1 MENDR
6 LQRMQELVDK
16 LNTYARA
23 YYVEDAPLISDGEY
37 DALEAQLIALEK
49 ETGTVL
55 PDSPTHRVGG
65 EPLSKFEEHRHLG
78 RLWSL
83 DKVRTLDGIREWMDR
98 VKKLL
103 DLSED
108 PLYALEY
115 KFDGLTINLTY
126 ENGLLVQGATRGNG
140 VTGEAILP
148 QLKTIRSLPLS
159 IPFTGRM
166 EVQGE
171 CIMLLSVLEKYNKT
185 AKEPLKNA
193 RNAAAGALRNLDPQV
208 TADRNLSCFCYN
220 VGYIEGKELH
230 DHREMIAFLREN
242 GFPVSP
248 FIHYGH
254 GADEFIEIIDR
265 VAEERDGLD
274 FLIDGM
280 VIKVCDFAQ
289 REQLGYTEKFPRWA
303 MAYKFAAEEATTT
316 IESVTWEVGRT
327 GKLTPVAHVEPVDL
341 CGVTVSN
348 ATLNSWDD
356 ICRKRV
362 GIGSRVFIRRSND
375 VIPEIL
381 GAVPGD
387 TPKAPVEKPE
397 VCPFCGAHVE
407 HRGVHLYCTNP
418 LSCRP
423 QIISRLAH
431 FASRDAMD
439 IDTFADK
446 TAEQLFSELNVA
458 TIPELY
464 TLRRERLLDLEGFGE
479 KKAQNL
485 LTALENSKHR
495 PLSAFLNALGIPNVG
510 VKTAR
515 DLSLT
520 FGSLEKLRSATFE
533 ELVAIED
540 VGEIVAESVLS
551 FFHDPRI
558 SRQIDDLI
566 AYGVSPVADR
576 AATASPISGKTIV
589 VTGTLPTLSR
599 KEAEDLILDH
609 GGKAAGSV
617 SKKTDYVLAGE
628 AAGSKLTKAQQLG
641 IPVIDEQTLLDW
653 LK

>member
-1 MENDR
+1 
-6 LQRMQELVDK
+6 MQELVDK
-16 LNTYARA
+16 LNAYARA

>member
-16 LNTYARA
+16 LNAYARA

-446 TAEQLFSELNVA
+446 TAEQLFSDLNVA

-599 KEAEDLILDH
+599 KEAEDLILNH